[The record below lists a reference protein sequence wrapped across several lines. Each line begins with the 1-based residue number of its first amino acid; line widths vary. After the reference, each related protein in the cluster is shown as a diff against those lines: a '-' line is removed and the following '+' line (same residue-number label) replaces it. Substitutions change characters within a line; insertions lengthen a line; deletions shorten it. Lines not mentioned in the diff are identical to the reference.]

1 MRGSFWLANRMCG
14 KKIAVLTLV
23 AASADMRDLGAVFD
37 HEEPL
42 LHPTCDHAQP
52 NMRDEG
58 QEESPV
64 PRFIVATW
72 VGAFSSP
79 GANHARWSP
88 SDRSK

>member
-1 MRGSFWLANRMCG
+1 MCG

-42 LHPTCDHAQP
+42 LHPTCDHAQQ

-58 QEESPV
+58 YEASPV
-64 PRFIVATW
+64 LRFIVA
-72 VGAFSSP
+72 GC
-79 GANHARWSP
+79 ARVQPRTLESIG
-88 SDRSK
+88 SLEIIIV